1 VWRLYELAFG
11 CLLARLTFHC
21 EVSIVFHGFRQASTA
36 RHATLLESA
45 LAVAV
50 LLAMMVWKA
59 PAANAAAPP
68 PCDVPAAVA
77 HALPAVVKILAIRG
91 VSENGEPSG
100 IRYFVGT
107 GIIIDRSGLLVTNQ
121 HVIQNAAVVRVTFQD
136 KTQAPAHL
144 VAAAA
149 LVDLALLKVDVNDP
163 LPTLSFADSDK
174 LKIGQPVIAVGNPI
188 GVGTSISTGSVSA
201 VNRDLMRTPFDRYI
215 QTDASM
221 NPGNSGGPLLDC
233 NGNVV
238 GINTALL
245 SNNKTLGSIGVGFA
259 LPSNTVKFVA
269 GKLREPGASPNW
281 IGVHLQDLDARLAIL
296 FKRPTASGAVVT
308 SVDPGSPAARATLVP
323 GDVVTRIS
331 GSELPDSRAIQRAIA
346 SVDPGTPLTL
356 SVWHHGQRRDISV
369 RGVPWPNFKKLQ
381 SKVSPNAAQ
390 ITKALTYGVGLH
402 VVAITEGDRERFGL
416 SNVQGVLV
424 DRVDPDTQAAD
435 VGLELGDVIVQ
446 LGDQPAM
453 SPEQVM
459 ADLTYGKP
467 ESNDLVAVLVRKR
480 TTGSRWIG
488 LWVGRPNL
496 REFMNRG
503 SVPELASGTQHAG
516 ERR

>member
-1 VWRLYELAFG
+1 M
-11 CLLARLTFHC
+11 
-21 EVSIVFHGFRQASTA
+21 FHGSHQARTA
-36 RHATLLESA
+36 HHAAQLKSA
-45 LAVAV
+45 LAFA
-50 LLAMMVWKA
+50 LSLSMTVWKM
-59 PAANAAAPP
+59 PAANATAPLT
-68 PCDVPAAVA
+68 CDVPAVVA
-77 HALPAVVKILAIRG
+77 RALPAVVEILAIRG
-91 VSENGEPSG
+91 VSENSAPSG

-107 GIIIDRSGLLVTNQ
+107 GIIIDRGGLLVTNR

-144 VAAAA
+144 LAAAA
-149 LVDLALLKVDVNDP
+149 LADLALLKVDVNKP

-174 LKIGQPVIAVGNPI
+174 LKIGQPVIAIGNPV
-188 GVGTSISTGSVSA
+188 GVGTSVTTGSVSA
-201 VNRDLMRTPFDRYI
+201 VNRNLMHTPFDSYI
-215 QTDASM
+215 QTDASI

-245 SNNKTLGSIGVGFA
+245 SNNKTLGSIGVGFS
-259 LPSNTVKFVA
+259 LPSNDVKFIA
-269 GKLREPGASPNW
+269 SKLREPGASPNW

-296 FKRPTASGAVVT
+296 FKRPTAFGAVVT
-308 SVDPGSPAARATLVP
+308 SVDADSPAARAALVP

-331 GSELPDSRAIQRAIA
+331 GRDLPDSRAIQRAIV

-356 SVWHHGQRRDISV
+356 SVWHHGQRKDISI

-381 SKVSPNAAQ
+381 GNVSLNAAQ

-416 SNVQGVLV
+416 STIQGVLV
-424 DRVDPDTQAAD
+424 DRVDPDTQAAN
-435 VGLELGDVIVQ
+435 VGLELGDVIMQ
-446 LGDQPAM
+446 LGDQPAV

-467 ESNDLVAVLVRKR
+467 ESNDLVAVLVHKK
-480 TTGSRWIG
+480 TGAQWIG

-496 REFMNRG
+496 RQFVNRG
-503 SVPELASGTQHAG
+503 SVQEPAAGTQNSDG
-516 ERR
+516 RR

>member
-1 VWRLYELAFG
+1 MSHGSRLAP
-11 CLLARLTFHC
+11 
-21 EVSIVFHGFRQASTA
+21 TA
-36 RHATLLESA
+36 HHATQLTSA

-50 LLAMMVWKA
+50 LLAMTVWTA

-68 PCDVPAAVA
+68 ACDVPAVVA
-77 HALPAVVKILAIRG
+77 RALPAVVEILAIRG

-136 KTQAPAHL
+136 KTQVPAHL

-149 LVDLALLKVDVNDP
+149 LVDLALLKVDINEP

-188 GVGTSISTGSVSA
+188 GVGTSVSTGSVSA

-215 QTDASM
+215 QTDASV

-238 GINTALL
+238 GISTALL
-245 SNNKTLGSIGVGFA
+245 SNNKTLGSIGLGFA
-259 LPSNTVKFVA
+259 LPSNTVKFIV

-281 IGVHLQDLDARLAIL
+281 IGVHLQDLDARLAVL
-296 FKRPTASGAVVT
+296 FNRPTASGAVVT
-308 SVDPGSPAARATLVP
+308 SVDPGSPAAQAALVP
-323 GDVVTRIS
+323 GDVVTGIAGRD
-331 GSELPDSRAIQRAIA
+331 LPDSRAIQRAIA
-346 SVDPGTPLTL
+346 SVDPGTPLAL
-356 SVWHHGQRRDISV
+356 SVWHHGQRQDISI
-369 RGVPWPNFKKLQ
+369 RGVPWPNFKQLQ

-390 ITKALTYGVGLH
+390 IAKALTYGIGLH

-416 SNVQGVLV
+416 SNIQGVLV
-424 DRVDPDTQAAD
+424 DRVDPNTQAAD
-435 VGLELGDVIVQ
+435 VGLELGDVIMQV
-446 LGDQPAM
+446 GDQPAM

-467 ESNDLVAVLVRKR
+467 ESHDLVAVLVHTEK
-480 TTGSRWIG
+480 TGARWLG

-496 REFMNRG
+496 HEFVSRG
-503 SVPELASGTQHAG
+503 SVPQPASGTQHAG